1 MIEPWWDLNTSM
13 SREIGQTLIF
23 WSNNMH
29 SHPFKYTADEWQALL
44 YMHGCALLR
53 YGNALYVERVSD
65 PLGYNPMGYYDEEY
79 LAETEAKIAMQW
91 IADNFESMW
100 D

>member
-1 MIEPWWDLNTSM
+1 MIEPWWDLKTSM

-23 WSNNMH
+23 WSNNAYGY
-29 SHPFKYTADEWQALL
+29 PFGYTADEWQALL

-53 YGNALYVERVSD
+53 YGNDLYVERVSD
-65 PLGYNPMGYYDEEY
+65 PLGYYDEEC
-79 LAETEAKIAMQW
+79 LAQMEAKIAMQW
-91 IADNFESMW
+91 IVYNFESMW